1 MNAFHKLSIV
11 IFSLMSVSGSPLQLV
26 DTHHH
31 AGRCTG
37 SAYCRVCSN
46 CSRCGHCNSGGTC
59 GVCAVPQENK
69 PQPKKPMRS
78 TTLRMPA
85 AGLPSRSADPGSQRT
100 DNELTDDDL
109 GVDAAVYV
117 VNTQLLN
124 VRSGPSTAYQVKYK
138 LGFGEEV
145 KLLEISDDQWA
156 KIWIEMDAGERIMGY
171 VPVSYLSG
179 K

>member
-1 MNAFHKLSIV
+1 MNVFHKLSIV
-11 IFSLMSVSGSPLQLV
+11 IFSLMSLSDSPLQSV
-26 DTHHH
+26 DTHH

-46 CSRCGHCNSGGTC
+46 CSRCGHCNSSGTC
-59 GVCAVPQENK
+59 GACAVPQENQ
-69 PQPKKPMRS
+69 PQPKKRTRS
-78 TTLRMPA
+78 TTLHVPPPVR
-85 AGLPSRSADPGSQRT
+85 LPSRSADPGSQRT

-145 KLLEISDDQWA
+145 KLLEIFDD
-156 KIWIEMDAGERIMGY
+156 
-171 VPVSYLSG
+171 
-179 K
+179 